1 MFTVNLDNF
10 AIPLLFFFRPAF
22 GSKKIN
28 EISQQLPPEHWVPA
42 CLPKK

>member
-10 AIPLLFFFRPAF
+10 AIPLVFFFRLAF

-28 EISQQLPPEHWVPA
+28 KIFWINFHFINVIVNFLI
-42 CLPKK
+42 C